1 MVDQRSYSTGY
12 CASQSCSLL
21 RDKIRF
27 FQVLGMCSH
36 GLGKKH
42 TYMKTSMSPPQ
53 IADEK
58 LNTNNSDYRTPWRM
72 TRWPRFM
79 RRCRCISPVFIL
91 HRPCIHPNTHARSNY
106 KTPPKK
112 NSLSSR
118 RNRWQSHLSPLAHPR
133 CVCHPAQ
140 DFVFFLFPFLSGVL
154 YHFYL
159 LGLTAGQ

>member
-1 MVDQRSYSTGY
+1 MVDQRSYSTGC

-21 RDKIRF
+21 RDKIRV

-36 GLGKKH
+36 GLGKKRTH
-42 TYMKTSMSPPQ
+42 IETSMSPPQ

-91 HRPCIHPNTHARSNY
+91 HRPCIHPNTHARRITKPRQK
-106 KTPPKK
+106 KTV
-112 NSLSSR
+112 SR
-118 RNRWQSHLSPLAHPR
+118 AEETGDKVTSVLWRIHGACAILRKIL
-133 CVCHPAQ
+133 
-140 DFVFFLFPFLSGVL
+140 FFSCFPFYPVSSI
-154 YHFYL
+154 
-159 LGLTAGQ
+159 TSIC